1 MKKKVL
7 TALFC
12 MFSLA
17 LLLACKPI
25 TIHACAAND
34 LEVTIQEVETPT
46 TISGVSIYTGD
57 LKVTISISNNIG
69 FAEMSF
75 RFPFDTSSLTGI
87 SVSNSP
93 SVALVIPGSIISG
106 ASCVCIFNHNDPT
119 VGLGISISSF
129 DNISSDGDLLSF
141 FLRPNPNVSIEPE
154 DIIELI
160 SPIDMESIIDED
172 DQDAPYTIPEEFEYT
187 VAIPYS
193 FYLGDID
200 GTVSN
205 NGYRIGLLD
214 VQKLLQM
221 INSYD
226 GTLYVTATD
235 TNFSQTDYPGLY
247 VMINNVPTLELRVAD
262 VNFDGIIDSTDH
274 ALLLDYYVDCII
286 GLEPEGEIGQ
296 LQTHVT
302 YVVQYSTGS

>member
-12 MFSLA
+12 IVSFA

-25 TIHACAAND
+25 AIRAYAVND
-34 LEVTIQEVETPT
+34 FGMTVQEIETPFT
-46 TISGVSIYTGD
+46 LNNTSVYAGD
-57 LKVTISISNNIG
+57 YKVTISVSNNNGIAAAG
-69 FAEMSF
+69 IYC
-75 RFPFDTSSLTGI
+75 PFSNSAFSPICISDHTHPLVSLGTVLTGVPYL
-87 SVSNSP
+87 SAYSTNLDNFGLSFSTLSN
-93 SVALVIPGSIISG
+93 ITG
-106 ASCVCIFNHNDPT
+106 N
-119 VGLGISISSF
+119 
-129 DNISSDGDLLSF
+129 GDLFSF
-141 FLRPNPNVSIEPE
+141 YLRPNPNASITPE
-154 DIIELI
+154 NITELI
-160 SPIDMESIIDED
+160 SQIVVDEIYDED
-172 DQDAPYTIPEEFEYT
+172 EEPLSYTIPTEFEYT

>member
-1 MKKKVL
+1 MKKNVITVL
-7 TALFC
+7 LC
-12 MFSLA
+12 MLTFA
-17 LLLACKPI
+17 LLLAYKPN
-25 TIHACAAND
+25 TIRAFAAND
-34 LEVTIQEVETPT
+34 FVVTVQEIETSF
-46 TISGVSIYTGD
+46 TINGENIYAGD
-57 LKVTISISNNIG
+57 LKVTISLTNNMGFVGIG
-69 FAEMSF
+69 FACPYTVSAL
-75 RFPFDTSSLTGI
+75 DG
-87 SVSNSP
+87 VCYSNSSHSP
-93 SVALVIPGSIISG
+93 VVIRGSLINGLS
-106 ASCVCIFNHNDPT
+106 SFFDFNLND
-119 VGLGISISSF
+119 GLFSIAISSI
-129 DNISSDGDLLSF
+129 DVVTEDGDIVSF
-141 FLRPNPNVSIEPE
+141 FLRPHPNVSIEPDNIQNLIAPLDFDEFDDGE
-154 DIIELI
+154 DEY
-160 SPIDMESIIDED
+160 STN
-172 DQDAPYTIPEEFEYT
+172 YTVPEEFEYT

-274 ALLLDYYVDCII
+274 ALLLDYYVSCII